1 MDGGGERQQAPEVGL
16 VTVTDGEWAGWSTW
30 VGGDP
35 FEERAGPFYWR
46 READGRVRSAFR
58 AEAGHMNG
66 GGFMHGGC
74 IMTFA
79 DYSLFVIAREA
90 LADSHAVTA
99 TFSSEFVGSV
109 HVGDL
114 VECTGE
120 VVKAGRS
127 LVFVRGLI
135 TTGAEPVMSLSGTI
149 KKTRP
154 RNTGPA
160 AT

>member
-1 MDGGGERQQAPEVGL
+1 MDGGEQQAQGAGL
-16 VTVTDGEWAGWSTW
+16 VEVTEGPWAGWSTW

-35 FEERAGPFYWR
+35 FEDLAGPFYWR
-46 READGRVRSAFR
+46 TEADGRPRSAFR
-58 AEAGHMNG
+58 AEPRHMNG
-66 GGFMHGGC
+66 GRFMHGGC

-90 LADSHAVTA
+90 LADSFGVTA

-120 VVKAGRS
+120 IVKAGRS
-127 LVFVRGLI
+127 LIFVRGLI
-135 TTGAEPVMSLSGTI
+135 TTGAEPVMSFSGTI

-154 RNTGPA
+154 RHA
-160 AT
+160 D

>member
-1 MDGGGERQQAPEVGL
+1 MDGGEQQAQGARLVEV
-16 VTVTDGEWAGWSTW
+16 TEGEWAGWSTW
-30 VGGDP
+30 IGGDP
-35 FEERAGPFYWR
+35 FEDQAGPFYWR
-46 READGRVRSAFR
+46 ADADGRLRSAFR
-58 AEAGHMNG
+58 AEPRHMNG

-79 DYSLFVIAREA
+79 DYSLFVLAREA
-90 LADSHAVTA
+90 LADSFGVTA

-120 VVKAGRS
+120 IVKAGRS
-127 LVFVRGLI
+127 LIFVRGLI
-135 TTGAEPVMSLSGTI
+135 TTGGEPVMSFSGTI

-154 RNTGPA
+154 RHA
-160 AT
+160 H